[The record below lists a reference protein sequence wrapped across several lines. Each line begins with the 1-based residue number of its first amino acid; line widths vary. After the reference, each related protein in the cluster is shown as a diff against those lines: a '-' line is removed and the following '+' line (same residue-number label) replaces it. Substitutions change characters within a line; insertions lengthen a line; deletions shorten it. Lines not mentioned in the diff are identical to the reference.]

1 MFFPTLGCYENSL
14 APYSLQYTV
23 YKTDEINQML
33 GFNSP
38 QKSGKFIPSSTTWL
52 IQSIRVAAFFSVDFG
67 EIVMKMLSA
76 WRIDDT

>member
-1 MFFPTLGCYENSL
+1 
-14 APYSLQYTV
+14 
-23 YKTDEINQML
+23 ML

-38 QKSGKFIPSSTTWL
+38 QKSDKFIPSSTTWL

-76 WRIDDT
+76 